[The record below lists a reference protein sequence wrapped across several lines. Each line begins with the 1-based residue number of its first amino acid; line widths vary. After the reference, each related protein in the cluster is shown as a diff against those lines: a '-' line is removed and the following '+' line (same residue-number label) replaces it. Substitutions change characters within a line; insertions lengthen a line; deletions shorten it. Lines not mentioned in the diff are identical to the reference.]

1 MNPVKNI
8 AASVLARLKNLAR
21 EQRREYN
28 FLVNL
33 YCRERFLY
41 RLGLSEYKDNL
52 ILKGGLLILGPSG
65 LLERP
70 TKDIDVSGR
79 GIPNDIQSLMKII
92 AEISAIE
99 VDDGVRFDCGEI
111 NGEEITKQR
120 DYPGIRLRFKAFI
133 GTAEY
138 TMQIDL
144 GFGDPIIPGPVELEY
159 WTLLDFP
166 PPTIMAYPYS
176 SVVAEKFETMCD
188 LGAAN
193 SRMQDFYDVY
203 FLAQT
208 YEFEMEILEK
218 AIQETFANRS
228 TRLSVDNPI
237 FDGSLI
243 DEAEL
248 QARWT
253 AYLKRVG
260 AESVPEEF
268 SRIIED
274 IVSFLEPVLRS
285 AIEGSKQTLNWDPQ
299 ISEWR
304 KRK

>member
-8 AASVLARLKNLAR
+8 AASVLAKLKNLSR
-21 EQRREYN
+21 EQGREYN

-33 YCRERFLY
+33 YCRERFLC

-52 ILKGGLLILGPSG
+52 ILKGGLLILCPSG

-79 GIPNDIQSLMKII
+79 GIPNDIQSLTKII
-92 AEISAIE
+92 AEISAIK
-99 VDDGVRFDCGEI
+99 VDDGVRFDCNEI
-111 NGEEITKQR
+111 TGEEIIKQGN
-120 DYPGIRLRFKAFI
+120 YPGIRLRFKAFI

-138 TMQIDL
+138 TVQIDFS
-144 GFGDPIIPGPVELEY
+144 FGDPIIPEPVELEY

-166 PPTIMAYPYS
+166 PPIVMAYPYS

-188 LGAAN
+188 RGAAN

-208 YEFEMEILEK
+208 YEFEIEILEK
-218 AIQETFANRS
+218 AIQETFSNRS
-228 TRLSVDNPI
+228 TRLSIDNPV
-237 FDGSLI
+237 FDGSLRG
-243 DEAEL
+243 DAEL

-260 AESVPEEF
+260 AESIPEEF
-268 SRIIED
+268 NRIID
-274 IVSFLEPVLRS
+274 YIISFLEPVLRS

-299 ISEWR
+299 ISDWR
-304 KRK
+304 ERK